1 MVNAVWAIAIL
12 LALVGAALITYSAW
26 KPIRAW
32 RRRGKACQRCS
43 YPRELGDNAP
53 ARCPECGTEY
63 DTKPP
68 LTSIIRAGTIQLA
81 RTALAVG
88 FITPLAILVWPQR
101 ASRVLE
107 PVFVAYL
114 ESSRVELNMGTYIQE
129 ERAYRTST
137 WKRAAVELKA
147 FNIHVGHELGLK
159 RARIVNRGGRI
170 VFTTEGQ
177 EISIGSPVAP
187 GDTGVRGW
195 KHFAAF
201 DPGLDMDADQ
211 VPDMIVSTRPSAGRG
226 GKYVVLSLS
235 DPPAIIAEITNS
247 VGARFDLRPATS
259 GNTTIITTLDTS
271 WTDSQWAHWHIDSEL
286 GTGPQPLITMRLK
299 HGRTDI
305 VASAMRQP
313 APSPGVLAAKAARVR
328 DDLRR
333 SARGDGVKY
342 LTMNEYWG
350 TAVELMYSGH
360 EDLGWAFL
368 EDAWPEGVEWKEA
381 FLAEFRQVL
390 YSSPYWEG
398 IEAANAAEQW

>member
-1 MVNAVWAIAIL
+1 MVKLVWAIAIL
-12 LALVGAALITYSAW
+12 LAFVGVALIAYSAW

-32 RRRGKACQRCS
+32 RRRGKACVRCG
-43 YPRELGDNAP
+43 YPRALGENAP
-53 ARCPECGTEY
+53 ARCPECGREY
-63 DTKPP
+63 DAKPP
-68 LTSIIRAGTIQLA
+68 LTSVIRAGTIPLA

-88 FITPLAILVWPQR
+88 FITPLAILVWPHR

-107 PVFVAYL
+107 RVFVGFI
-114 ESSRVELNMGTYIQE
+114 ESSRVDLNMGTYIQE
-129 ERAYRTST
+129 ERAYRTPT
-137 WKRAAVELKA
+137 LLRAAYELRA
-147 FNIHVGHELGLK
+147 FRIYLGHELGAD
-159 RARIVNRGGRI
+159 RARIVNRKGHA
-170 VFTTEGQ
+170 VFRTEGR

-195 KHFAAF
+195 KHFGAF
-201 DPGLDMDADQ
+201 DPGLDMDGDQ

-235 DPPAIIAEITNS
+235 DPPAIIAEITS
-247 VGARFDLRPATS
+247 SPGARFDLRPATS

-271 WTDSQWAHWHIDSEL
+271 WTNSQWAYSHLDRES
-286 GTGPQPLITMRLK
+286 GPGPQPLITMRLK
-299 HGRTDI
+299 HGRTEI

-328 DDLRR
+328 EDLRR
-333 SARGDGVKY
+333 SARADGVKY

-381 FLAEFRQVL
+381 FLAEFRQIL
-390 YSSPYWEG
+390 YSSPHWERVQ
-398 IEAANAAEQW
+398 AAYAAEQW